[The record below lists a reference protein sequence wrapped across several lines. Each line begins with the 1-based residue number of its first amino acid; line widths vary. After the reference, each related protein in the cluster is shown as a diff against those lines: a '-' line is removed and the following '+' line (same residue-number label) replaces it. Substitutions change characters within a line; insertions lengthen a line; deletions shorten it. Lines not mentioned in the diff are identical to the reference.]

1 MEWLRVPLADL
12 DAEGRAVVEAEGEEI
27 ALFVVDGKAHA
38 VANTCPHEGNPL
50 VEGELLGPTLTCA
63 YHSWKFDL
71 ETGACLFGNEPV
83 RLYPA
88 GETLDARLMTLARA
102 LELVREI
109 D

>member
-1 MEWLRVPLADL
+1 VSSLRVPLSDL
-12 DAEGRAVVEAEGEEI
+12 DSEGRAVVEIDGTEI
-27 ALFVVDGKAHA
+27 AVFLADGRAHA

-71 ETGACLFGNEPV
+71 ETGACLFGEEPL

-88 GETLDARLMTLARA
+88 ELRDGEIWLRVKA
-102 LELVREI
+102 
-109 D
+109 